1 MEKVIWKSQKYFN
14 TDKLEWQKFSS
25 SERDREYSPSSM
37 IGGNYKPFIEE
48 YESQSQ
54 IARTL
59 IQSEI
64 YQYGDQNNQIIEISK
79 INRDS
84 SSNLK
89 PILVFIHGGYWQ
101 ELSIRDS
108 FFPSV
113 EAEKNGVG
121 FAAIEYSLAPKA
133 SIDEIVKECKKAIEW
148 LFLNANDLGYDNKKI
163 ILSGSSAGAHLVAMC
178 LLEQLQIRIL
188 GNILVSGIY
197 DIEPLIGTSIDE
209 ALSLSKDQAYRNS
222 PVNFS
227 LKNFSP
233 TIVAWGENETKQFK
247 KQSKIL
253 VNKLIDEGVPVRS
266 LEVMGKNHFDVINDL
281 ANFDKELGYEL
292 KILLNM
298 QS

>member
-133 SIDEIVKECKKAIEW
+133 SIDEILKECKKAIEW

-163 ILSGSSAGAHLVAMC
+163 ILAGSSAGAHLVAMC

-233 TIVAWGENETKQFK
+233 TIVAWGENETEQFK

-292 KILLNM
+292 KILLDM

>member
-84 SSNLK
+84 SNNLK

-148 LFLNANDLGYDNKKI
+148 LFLNVNDLGYDNKKI
-163 ILSGSSAGAHLVAMC
+163 ILAGSSAGAHLVAMC

-247 KQSKIL
+247 KQSKIF

-292 KILLNM
+292 KILLDM

>member
-84 SSNLK
+84 SNNLK

-163 ILSGSSAGAHLVAMC
+163 ILAGSSAGAHLVAMC

-292 KILLNM
+292 KILLDM

>member
-1 MEKVIWKSQKYFN
+1 MN
-14 TDKLEWQKFSS
+14 
-25 SERDREYSPSSM
+25 
-37 IGGNYKPFIEE
+37 
-48 YESQSQ
+48 
-54 IARTL
+54 
-59 IQSEI
+59 
-64 YQYGDQNNQIIEISK
+64 
-79 INRDS
+79 
-84 SSNLK
+84 
-89 PILVFIHGGYWQ
+89 
-101 ELSIRDS
+101 
-108 FFPSV
+108 SV
-113 EAEKNGVG
+113 EKNGVG

-133 SIDEIVKECKKAIEW
+133 SIDEIVEECKKAIEW

-163 ILSGSSAGAHLVAMC
+163 ILAGSSAGAHLVAMC

-266 LEVMGKNHFDVINDL
+266 LEVIGKNHFDIILDL
-281 ANFDKELGYEL
+281 ANFDKKLGNEL
-292 KILLNM
+292 KILLDT

>member
-113 EAEKNGVG
+113 EAAKNGVG

-133 SIDEIVKECKKAIEW
+133 SIDEIVEECKKAIEW

-163 ILSGSSAGAHLVAMC
+163 ILAGSSAGAHLVAMC

-227 LKNFSP
+227 LKNFPP

-266 LEVMGKNHFDVINDL
+266 LEAMGKNHFDVINDL

-292 KILLNM
+292 KILLDM

>member
-148 LFLNANDLGYDNKKI
+148 LFLNANDLGYDSKKI
-163 ILSGSSAGAHLVAMC
+163 ILAGSSAGAHLVAMC

-227 LKNFSP
+227 LKNFPP

-292 KILLNM
+292 KILLDM

>member
-163 ILSGSSAGAHLVAMC
+163 ILAGSSAGAHLVAMC

-227 LKNFSP
+227 LKNFPP

>member
-163 ILSGSSAGAHLVAMC
+163 ILAGSSAGAHLVAMC

-227 LKNFSP
+227 LKNFPP

-292 KILLNM
+292 KILLDM

>member
-292 KILLNM
+292 KILLDM